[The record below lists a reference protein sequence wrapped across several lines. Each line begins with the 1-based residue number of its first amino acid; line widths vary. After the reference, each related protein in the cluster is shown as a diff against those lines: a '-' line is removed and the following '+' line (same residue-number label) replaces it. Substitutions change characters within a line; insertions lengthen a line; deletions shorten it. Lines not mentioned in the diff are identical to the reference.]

1 MAPGDGLDISGRLMA
16 EELSKLLK
24 VPVVPTNKP
33 GATATLGTDM
43 VVKAKKDGYTIL
55 FTNSASIVTAKV
67 LQPEIVPYDP
77 FKDLTPLGMSTIW
90 PTVIVTKKDAPYKS
104 LKDLV
109 EYARANP
116 EKVRCGTPGVKSIT
130 DFNIELLQMLAEI
143 KLTVVPFKG
152 ASPSVTALLGGH
164 TDIGSLAL
172 TPYLPHLRSGE
183 VKGLATSKNILGFP
197 DIPTLKQLGYKQ
209 DLIQVWGAFFAPAGV
224 PKQVIDVLTPAIEKV
239 AQDPAISSKLI
250 EAGMYQEYLPPDK
263 LIIKMHDEFKL
274 VEEVAKRYG
283 IMK

>member
-1 MAPGDGLDISGRLMA
+1 MLKNLFMIMMSVILLLGMASGLFAQKYPDHPITLIIPMAPGDGLDIAGRLMA
-16 EELSKLLK
+16 EELTKLLK
-24 VPVVPTNKP
+24 VSVVPMNKP

-90 PTVIVTKKDAPYKS
+90 PTVIVTRKDAPYKS

-109 EYARANP
+109 EYAKVNP
-116 EKVRCGTPGVKSIT
+116 EKIRCGTPGVKSIT

-152 ASPSVTALLGGH
+152 ASPSVIPS
-164 TDIGSLAL
+164 IG
-172 TPYLPHLRSGE
+172 
-183 VKGLATSKNILGFP
+183 
-197 DIPTLKQLGYKQ
+197 
-209 DLIQVWGAFFAPAGV
+209 
-224 PKQVIDVLTPAIEKV
+224 
-239 AQDPAISSKLI
+239 
-250 EAGMYQEYLPPDK
+250 
-263 LIIKMHDEFKL
+263 
-274 VEEVAKRYG
+274 AKWL
-283 IMK
+283 